1 MGAVTPMAELV
12 PIKCPVCGAPID
24 IGATKCKYCET
35 SFYHDV
41 HHNAPDDIDVLYADG
56 TPIAAMYCGKVVSP
70 EIETQLKNGTIKENE
85 VEERFGVTTEQF
97 IEALSDFWRIV
108 Y

>member
-1 MGAVTPMAELV
+1 MIQMTELV

-24 IGATKCKYCET
+24 RGMTKCKYCET
-35 SFYHDV
+35 SFYHNV

-56 TPIAAMYCGKVVSP
+56 TPIVAMYRGQVVSP
-70 EIETQLKNGTIKENE
+70 EIETQLKNGTITENE
-85 VEERFGVTTEQF
+85 VGKVFGVTTEQF
-97 IEALSDFWRIV
+97 IEALSDFGRMI

>member
-1 MGAVTPMAELV
+1 MIQMTELV

-24 IGATKCKYCET
+24 RGATKCKYCET
-35 SFYHDV
+35 SYHHDV
-41 HHNAPDDIDVLYADG
+41 HHNTPDDIDVLYADG
-56 TPIAAMYCGKVVSP
+56 TPIVAMYRGKVVSP

-97 IEALSDFWRIV
+97 MEALSDFGRII

>member
-1 MGAVTPMAELV
+1 MAELV

-24 IGATKCKYCET
+24 RGMAKCKCCET
-35 SFYHDV
+35 SFYHNV

-56 TPIAAMYCGKVVSP
+56 TSIVAMYRGKVVSP
-70 EIETQLKNGTIKENE
+70 EIETQLKNGTMTEKE
-85 VEERFGVTTEQF
+85 VEEGFGVTTEQF
-97 IEALSDFWRIV
+97 IKALSDFGRII